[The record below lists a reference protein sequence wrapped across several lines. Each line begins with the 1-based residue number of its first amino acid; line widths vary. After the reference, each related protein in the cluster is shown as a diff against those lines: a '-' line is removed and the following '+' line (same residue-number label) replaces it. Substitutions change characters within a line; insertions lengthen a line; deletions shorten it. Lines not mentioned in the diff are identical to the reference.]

1 MKLSE
6 VTRVPLSVPAAVPTG
21 RTNAYIIGIDPVVLV
36 DPATPD
42 QDLEDALSNRT
53 VEHICVTHCHPDHV
67 GGVATYAERFDATVW
82 ARAGRERSFT
92 EATGVEPDQTFVPG
106 ETIPLENGTLE
117 CIDAPGH
124 TTGHVAF
131 GLRESVDSSDEP
143 PAAILV
149 GDCAIA
155 DGSVAVTAPEGD
167 MRAYLSTL
175 RRLRTHDAQRLYPG
189 HGPTIEAPQEV
200 LERLLAHRLE
210 RERRVLV
217 AVAGGASS
225 PEAIV
230 DVAYEKDVSHVFDL
244 ARATVVAHLEKL
256 AVEGALTWDGTRA
269 TV

>member
-1 MKLSE
+1 MLE
-6 VTRVPLSVPAAVPTG
+6 VTRVPLSVPGPVPTG
-21 RTNAYIIGIDPVVLV
+21 RTNAYIIGDDPAVLV
-36 DPATPD
+36 DPATRD
-42 QDLEDALSNRT
+42 SRLENALSNRT
-53 VEHICVTHCHPDHV
+53 VEHIFVTHCHPDHV
-67 GGVATYAERFDATVW
+67 GGVATYAETFGATVW
-82 ARAGRERSFT
+82 ARAGRESPFT
-92 EATGVEPDQTFVPG
+92 EATGIEPDKRFAPG
-106 ETIPLENGTLE
+106 ETISLEGGTFE

-124 TTGHVAF
+124 TPGHVVFA
-131 GLRESVDSSDEP
+131 LRGVAGSSAP

-189 HGPTIEAPQEV
+189 HGPAIEAPREA

-210 RERRVLV
+210 RERRVLA
-217 AVAGGASS
+217 AVDDGAAS